1 MRKVKRLSKVGGMQ
15 LILKRYMSM
24 KELAIK
30 VRFTICILVCFFNI
44 ACGARW
50 MVKGQVVDA
59 QTSLPISGAAVFIEW
74 SESRGLPGLGY
85 SSIVETAEDLTSA
98 GGLFQ
103 VPKYSTLSKDYRMAV
118 YKKGYVCWSSR
129 KVFPTLEER
138 TDFKLKGGMVIK
150 LERFK
155 EEYSKIKHASFTS
168 TSSIGCP
175 RPGIFSKA
183 IKSEEALLRENR

>member
-1 MRKVKRLSKVGGMQ
+1 
-15 LILKRYMSM
+15 M

-30 VRFTICILVCFFNI
+30 FRLTICILVCFFNI

-74 SESRGLPGLGY
+74 SEFRGLPGLGY
-85 SSIVETAEDLTSA
+85 SSIVEAAEDLTNA

-129 KVFPTLEER
+129 KAFPTLEER

-155 EEYSKIKHASFTS
+155 EEYSKIHHAIFTS
-168 TSSIGCP
+168 ISSTGCP
-175 RPGIFSKA
+175 SFGIFRKA
-183 IKSEEALLRENR
+183 TESEEALLLESKPGKGN